1 VLTDEPSQ
9 TALTAAAARAAHLIV
24 DDEPRIFAD
33 PLAQPLLGD
42 RADDLLA
49 YHLAQGQHPILAGAR
64 AQVVCRSNFTEERL
78 AAAVA
83 RGVDQYV
90 ILGAGLD
97 TFAYRSDL
105 AARVRTFEV
114 DQQPTQQW
122 KKRALADAG
131 ITARGDVVLVQTDF
145 ADDALAAALKEAG
158 FDATRPTFVSWLGV
172 SMYLTPEAIGKTL
185 GAVASLAPGSELVAD
200 YMLTDDLQD
209 DAGRLYAQQVS
220 AVAAQHGEPW
230 RSAFSPDEMAR
241 TLTAHALVV
250 REQVDQEHAVDA
262 ALWQRTDALTPSN
275 LAMLAHASVGRIT

>member
-1 VLTDEPSQ
+1 MTTEPSL

-24 DDEPRIFAD
+24 DAEPHIFAD
-33 PLAQPLLGD
+33 TLAQPLLGD
-42 RADDLLA
+42 RADALLA
-49 YHLAQGQHPILAGAR
+49 YHRAQGQHPILAGAR
-64 AQVVCRSNFTEERL
+64 AQVVCRSRFTEDRL
-78 AAAVA
+78 AAAAA

-97 TFAYRSDL
+97 TFAYRSAL

-131 ITARGDVVLVQTDF
+131 ITARGDVVLVETDF
-145 ADDALAAALKEAG
+145 ADDALAGALKEAG
-158 FDATRPTFVSWLGV
+158 FDSGRPTFVSWLGV
-172 SMYLTPEAIGKTL
+172 SMYLTADAIGNTL
-185 GAVASLAPGSELVAD
+185 DVVASSASGSELVTD

-230 RSAFSPDEMAR
+230 RSAFSPKQMSD
-241 TLTAHALVV
+241 LLLAHGLVV
-250 REQVDQEHAVDA
+250 REQADQAHAVDA
-262 ALWQRTDALTPSN
+262 ALWDRTDALAPTR
-275 LAMLAHASVGRIT
+275 LAMLAHASVG